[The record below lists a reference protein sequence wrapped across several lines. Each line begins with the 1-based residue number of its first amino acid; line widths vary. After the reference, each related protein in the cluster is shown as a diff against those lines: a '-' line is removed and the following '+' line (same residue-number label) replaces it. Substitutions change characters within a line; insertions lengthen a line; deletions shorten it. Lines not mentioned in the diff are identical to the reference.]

1 MYGIYLFLS
10 SCHCQRYAYGG
21 NTYKQVRLGGRR
33 RGSSGDTM
41 WCGGGSRARDAERG
55 TNSNAGR
62 DDRRSNFAPKNS
74 SREIAR
80 GAL

>member
-1 MYGIYLFLS
+1 
-10 SCHCQRYAYGG
+10 
-21 NTYKQVRLGGRR
+21 
-33 RGSSGDTM
+33 M
-41 WCGGGSRARDAERG
+41 WCGGGSRARRDDAERG

-62 DDRRSNFAPKNS
+62 DDRRSKFAPKNS